1 MQRRR
6 NCPSLLA
13 YSSERENNEGS
24 GDLKSITYDPLQDLM
39 THNSSS
45 DGDMETKHV
54 AKTQDRDKNSAMGVL
69 YPSLKEL
76 MASDEDYSKFLSPQ
90 LGSHGGIDSKSQ
102 EMCARICAGFS
113 FIAILFLTFVGIL
126 IEVQPL
132 YIKGIQLQKK
142 EDGMHTVAKTSF
154 KAAAAYFL
162 VMILSIIYAQNHDR
176 FRWEIFR
183 RIKNAIHMR
192 QHFAVAYN
200 SYRRRKYNDIPENT
214 NSVAPDLP
222 TFDDIFNF
230 NIDEEES
237 DSEDHIPSFE
247 LWKKV
252 NQMGRILS
260 EKSKRR

>member
-6 NCPSLLA
+6 NGSNLVIGSPQGTPQKA
-13 YSSERENNEGS
+13 KDEGS
-24 GDLKSITYDPLQDLM
+24 GNLKSITYDPLQDSIILK
-39 THNSSS
+39 SSP
-45 DGDMETKHV
+45 
-54 AKTQDRDKNSAMGVL
+54 KTQDRVENSPKGLL

-76 MASDEDYSKFLSPQ
+76 MASDEDYSKILSSQ

-162 VMILSIIYAQNHDR
+162 VMILSMIYAQNHDR
-176 FRWEIFR
+176 FRWDIFQ

-237 DSEDHIPSFE
+237 DSRDHIPSFE

-252 NQMGRILS
+252 NQMGSIMS